1 MKKSGIVIMLLALCA
16 CDAAEESANKAGSM
30 LEANYDT
37 TRQHLSKWIYRWEGS
52 GEAPPPPKV
61 LANSY
66 CYQVQ
71 MDILCYEQPR
81 EDLGTRL
88 VAYQGSTAY
97 PPGYVAPPPVVTQ
110 GEIVSYDVP
119 PPFAQASPE
128 TMAKVA
134 AKQNNSAMLPAVDAR
149 PAGPPK
155 GLMTGK

>member
-1 MKKSGIVIMLLALCA
+1 MKKPGIIIVLLALCA
-16 CDAAEESANKAGSM
+16 CDAAEDSANKGGSM
-30 LEANYDT
+30 LKANYDT

-52 GEAPPPPKV
+52 GEAPPPKM

-66 CYQVQ
+66 CYEVQ

-97 PPGYVAPPPVVTQ
+97 PPGYVAPSQIEVHQ
-110 GEIVSYDVP
+110 EIVSYDVP
-119 PPFAQASPE
+119 PPFTQASPE

-134 AKQNNSAMLPAVDAR
+134 AKQNNMALAPESPPR